1 MARHAI
7 FTVRKRGAMNDDA
20 QVAFTTLFGPKL
32 QVLDGVVHNHD
43 EYSLFS

>member
-1 MARHAI
+1 
-7 FTVRKRGAMNDDA
+7 MNDDA
-20 QVAFTTLFGPKL
+20 QVAFTILFDPKL